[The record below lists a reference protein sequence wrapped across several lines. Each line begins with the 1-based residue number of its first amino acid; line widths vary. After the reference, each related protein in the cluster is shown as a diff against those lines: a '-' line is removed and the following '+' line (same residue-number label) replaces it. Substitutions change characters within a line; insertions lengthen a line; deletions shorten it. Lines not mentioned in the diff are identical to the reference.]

1 MGNKSNNKEHTST
14 KDSTKLIDIQKRKT
28 KNPDNRHLN
37 TGKTNKNEPQNMDVN
52 TFKTES
58 TGPDTKVDDKT
69 KNIVK
74 TNNSQLVLTST
85 DPPYRN
91 FNWNDPILNSPLW
104 EHQLKQF
111 CKQSSISI
119 DLSKK
124 LVFGSEGLNSK
135 SLIGNL
141 KEKIYEVKFVV
152 IYGKN
157 EEEISYNLKLK
168 DLEKNSIIIDP
179 DSNKKMLS
187 EKGIDYEDLLH
198 RETKSN
204 LNFKHKN
211 IRVCYGIFDIDYFS
225 CFVSTL

>member
-1 MGNKSNNKEHTST
+1 MCP
-14 KDSTKLIDIQKRKT
+14 QWAF
-28 KNPDNRHLN
+28 KNRSIPI
-37 TGKTNKNEPQNMDVN
+37 
-52 TFKTES
+52 KTES

-74 TNNSQLVLTST
+74 TINSQLVTST
-85 DPPYRN
+85 DLPYKN
-91 FNWNDPILNSPLW
+91 FNWDASILKSPLW
-104 EHQLKQF
+104 AHQLEQL
-111 CKQSSISI
+111 CKQSSISF
-119 DLSKK
+119 DMSKK

-141 KEKIYEVKFVV
+141 KEKIYEVKFVA

-157 EEEISYNLKLK
+157 EEEISYNIKQKSL
-168 DLEKNSIIIDP
+168 DKNLIILNIDQ
-179 DSNKKMLS
+179 NKKMLS
-187 EKGIDYEDLLH
+187 KENIDYEDLLH

-211 IRVCYGIFDIDYFS
+211 IRVCYGIFDNDYFS